1 MVCEIKSGEGISH
14 CTASPN
20 GAGVPV
26 VCLKRVNFA
35 YETMPVIEMADLDI
49 YPGEFSCMVGP
60 NGGGKSTLLR
70 IILGLLR
77 PDSGEV
83 RVFGEAPVRA
93 RHRIGY
99 TPQHIRFDPLFP
111 VTVLD
116 VVLMGRLEQCFA
128 GAYSRRDRAAAYEA
142 LERADLADLRHRPFA
157 ALSGGQRQRTL
168 IARALAGA
176 PELLLLDEPLANID
190 AAAGQKLI
198 ELLKELHRQ
207 ITILMVSHD
216 LHFVTSMV
224 SSVICVNR
232 KVQVH
237 PTSAMSA
244 AVFEELYGTD
254 IRLIRHEHHRPEGEH
269 RHG

>member
-1 MVCEIKSGEGISH
+1 MARDEKGGGVMRRP
-14 CTASPN
+14 A
-20 GAGVPV
+20 AGTTDPGTPV
-26 VCLKRVNFA
+26 VCLKQVSFS
-35 YETMPVIEMADLDI
+35 YDTTPVIEMADLDI
-49 YPGEFSCMVGP
+49 YPGEFACMVGP

-70 IILGLLR
+70 LILGLLR
-77 PDSGEV
+77 PGSGEV
-83 RVFGEAPVRA
+83 HVFGEAPVRV
-93 RHRIGY
+93 RYRIGY

-111 VTVLD
+111 VTVQD
-116 VVLMGRLEQCFA
+116 VVLMGRLEHCFA
-128 GAYSRRDRAAAYEA
+128 GAYSKKDRDAAHEA
-142 LERADLADLRHRPFA
+142 LESVDLVELRQRPFA

-237 PTSAMSA
+237 PTSDMSA
-244 AVFEELYGTD
+244 EIFEELYGAD
-254 IRLIRHEHHRPEGEH
+254 IRLIRHEHRRPGGEH
-269 RHG
+269 HHG

>member
-1 MVCEIKSGEGISH
+1 MTCEGKSGEALKHRSAGTSS
-14 CTASPN
+14 A
-20 GAGVPV
+20 GAPV
-26 VCLKRVNFA
+26 ICLNRVHFA
-35 YETMPVIEMADLDI
+35 YDTTPVIEMADLDI

-70 IILGLLR
+70 LILGLLR

-83 RVFGEAPVRA
+83 HVFGESPVRV

-116 VVLMGRLEQCFA
+116 VVLMGRLEHCFA
-128 GAYSRRDRAAAYEA
+128 GPYSKRDRAAAHEA
-142 LERADLADLRHRPFA
+142 LERADLADLRQRPFA

-176 PELLLLDEPLANID
+176 PDLLLLDEPLANID

-244 AVFEELYGTD
+244 TVFEELYGTD
-254 IRLIRHEHHRPEGEH
+254 IRLIRHEHRRPEVEH